1 MKKRKVTNYT
11 LEFKQKAVELTYAR
25 GNIKQIAEELD
36 VYPSLLYRWRRELK
50 DYGNNSFPGRGKIKL
65 TDEQKEIA
73 ELKKKL
79 KDTELESDILK
90 KAVGIFSKSDR
101 KNIGS

>member
-36 VYPSLLYRWRRELK
+36 VYPSLLYR
-50 DYGNNSFPGRGKIKL
+50 
-65 TDEQKEIA
+65 
-73 ELKKKL
+73 
-79 KDTELESDILK
+79 
-90 KAVGIFSKSDR
+90 
-101 KNIGS
+101 